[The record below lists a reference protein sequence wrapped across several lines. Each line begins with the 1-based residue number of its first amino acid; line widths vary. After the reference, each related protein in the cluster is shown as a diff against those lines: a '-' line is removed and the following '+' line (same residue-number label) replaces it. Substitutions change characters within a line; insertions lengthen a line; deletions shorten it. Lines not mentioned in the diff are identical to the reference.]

1 MVKGGGK
8 PSSPPNNLWQSK
20 SSESDWSR
28 GRHDGFS
35 EGRHKGSYK
44 GGNADA
50 DFERWQKGDIISNSW
65 RGEKGDVIFKGTAA
79 EKGKGS
85 DIGAMSK
92 GKWDGFQEAAGLQSG
107 QTAGALWQSQSHGK
121 QMPKGKRHDGASILD
136 EALGKGW
143 EGHPLQDEYSLPNF
157 SKGESAPSGS
167 PSYRRGAYD
176 KGGLGKDFVA
186 GNGKDNWKGNAE
198 VFNSGKGKGIE
209 SLSKGAASDIFSNGG
224 GPMMSDPR
232 RRIHNEE
239 MAPNRVGGQSP
250 HLEARGGKG
259 MKEPLVDSRWNG
271 NGNDASFQ
279 SGWSGKGKDGFFD
292 SGCSGKGKDN
302 FLDNAWIGKGKD
314 IFFDSGCSGNR
325 NDAPVDSGCRGKGK
339 DTPFDGGCS
348 GKGTDLFFDSGCS
361 GKGKDNIFNSGCSG
375 KGKSNFFDSGCGEK
389 GKDAFF
395 DSGCNGK
402 GKDAFFD
409 SGCNGKGKDAI
420 FDSGCSGKGKDA
432 FFDSGCGRKGKDLFF
447 DSGCMGKG
455 KDAFFDSGCSGK
467 GKDAFFDSGCSG
479 KGKEAFFDSGCS
491 GNRNDAPV
499 DSGCRGKGKDTPFD
513 GGCSGKGTDLFF
525 DSGCSGKGKDGSF
538 DSGCSGKG
546 KDTFFDSAWSG
557 KGKDLF
563 FDSGC
568 SGKGKDTP
576 FVSDWNGKGKFN
588 HSFESPENGGQMF
601 HQMDFGKGK
610 GSKNQLGPPLV
621 DEQSG
626 NKVSFEELMA
636 VGKSLDDKGLQPTPL
651 SAPSIPRTPS
661 YQTSAGTA
669 PAALSTSPMSP
680 MGNQF
685 WTPQGLPT
693 SPMASM
699 QQTGSPM
706 ASTYFSAPASF
717 PDTWAAPQSAHQG
730 RGAFD
735 NIEPDGI
742 RTPSDEGYGAEI
754 AASIAAEMSKL
765 LEPSPAEAAPWTPQ
779 DLTMPGLAKG
789 LAKGAKGESGKDK
802 GKAKDK
808 KLSHLAEITRAQ
820 QQASIR
826 AGRESFGTQEV
837 EEGHPITGPMDFM
850 GIWIDLNGNSVT
862 VHSLDAYQVQLTAT
876 LSRAPRPDALLK
888 IEPLDEGGWL
898 CGNAK
903 LDQSISSTQRLRWV
917 RGNGQVSEW
926 VRCRR

>member
-279 SGWSGKGKDGFFD
+279 SGWSGKGKDGF
-292 SGCSGKGKDN
+292 
-302 FLDNAWIGKGKD
+302 
-314 IFFDSGCSGNR
+314 
-325 NDAPVDSGCRGKGK
+325 
-339 DTPFDGGCS
+339 
-348 GKGTDLFFDSGCS
+348 
-361 GKGKDNIFNSGCSG
+361 
-375 KGKSNFFDSGCGEK
+375 
-389 GKDAFF
+389 
-395 DSGCNGK
+395 
-402 GKDAFFD
+402 
-409 SGCNGKGKDAI
+409 
-420 FDSGCSGKGKDA
+420 
-432 FFDSGCGRKGKDLFF
+432 
-447 DSGCMGKG
+447 
-455 KDAFFDSGCSGK
+455 
-467 GKDAFFDSGCSG
+467 
-479 KGKEAFFDSGCS
+479 
-491 GNRNDAPV
+491 
-499 DSGCRGKGKDTPFD
+499 
-513 GGCSGKGTDLFF
+513 
-525 DSGCSGKGKDGSF
+525 F